1 MEKSIQH
8 HIFYIFNKTTIR
20 KSKSQSEICFF
31 YCLNRCRSPPTS
43 DLNLPQK
50 NKFESEEWIMKS
62 DRKKYFIKIQGVL
75 VEVTYEIYIAYY
87 EMERKE
93 KYLIEKDKA
102 HGLLHYDSWDSE
114 ETNGVD
120 FIRDEKVNVEEE
132 ALKNIVALYIW
143 SYINQIED
151 KYHICEGIANG
162 NTEKEIANK
171 ANVTQQAIHKNKKRV
186 LNSLKKII
194 EKSF

>member
-1 MEKSIQH
+1 M
-8 HIFYIFNKTTIR
+8 
-20 KSKSQSEICFF
+20 
-31 YCLNRCRSPPTS
+31 
-43 DLNLPQK
+43 K
-50 NKFESEEWIMKS
+50 N

-75 VEVTYEIYIAYY
+75 VEVTDEIYIAYY
-87 EMERKE
+87 GMERKE

-102 HGLLHYDSWDSE
+102 HGLLHYDSWDSQE
-114 ETNGVD
+114 ANGVD

-143 SYINQIED
+143 SYIAQIED

-194 EKSF
+194 EKNF

>member
-31 YCLNRCRSPPTS
+31 CCLNRCRSPPTS

-50 NKFESEEWIMKS
+50 KFESEEWIMKS

-93 KYLIEKDKA
+93 KYLTEKDKA
-102 HGLLHYDSWDSE
+102 HGLLHYDSWDSQE
-114 ETNGVD
+114 ANGVD
-120 FIRDEKVNVEEE
+120 FIRDNTINVEEE
-132 ALKNIVALYIW
+132 ALKNTAVLDIW
-143 SYINQIED
+143 SYIAQIED

-194 EKSF
+194 EKNF

>member
-8 HIFYIFNKTTIR
+8 HIFYIFNNTTIR
-20 KSKSQSEICFF
+20 KSKSQFEVCFF
-31 YCLNRCRSPPTS
+31 CCKNRCRSPPAS
-43 DLNLPQK
+43 DLNLPLK
-50 NKFESEEWIMKS
+50 NEFESEECIMKN

-75 VEVTYEIYIAYY
+75 VEVTDEIYIAYY
-87 EMERKE
+87 GMERKE

-102 HGLLHYDSWDSE
+102 HGLLHYDSWDSQE
-114 ETNGVD
+114 ANGVD
-120 FIRDEKVNVEEE
+120 FIRDNTINVEEE
-132 ALKNIVALYIW
+132 ALKNTAVLDIW
-143 SYINQIED
+143 SYIAQIED

-194 EKSF
+194 KNN